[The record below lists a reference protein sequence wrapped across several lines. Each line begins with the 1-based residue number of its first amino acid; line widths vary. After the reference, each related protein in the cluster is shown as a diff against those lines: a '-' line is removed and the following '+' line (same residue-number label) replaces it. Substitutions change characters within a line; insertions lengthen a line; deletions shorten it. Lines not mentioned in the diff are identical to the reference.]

1 MQALGQNLFAIL
13 SALGP
18 IFFLIVL
25 GYVLRRSQFPGE
37 VFWPGVEK
45 LTYFLLFPALLVH
58 KLALAELD
66 DYAIAPLAQ
75 VIVITLAVTTLL
87 LFLLK
92 PTLRVDGPAFSSI
105 YQGSIR
111 FNTYVGLAAAGAL
124 FQLPGSTLAA
134 VAIAILIPL
143 VNILCVGVL
152 TQLTSIHTPTP
163 WNLFLSLI
171 RNPLI
176 LACLLGILL
185 NISGLG
191 LPLGSQSVLE
201 ILARAALPLGLL
213 AVGAGLHLR
222 IALARHRELL
232 SPAVI
237 KLLVLPALTYGL
249 SLTMGLDTL
258 ETTILV
264 LFAALPG
271 APSSYILARQLGGDA
286 QLMAAIVTVET
297 AFSLFTLPTILVLL
311 MFISSQSP

>member
-1 MQALGQNLFAIL
+1 MQALGQNLVAIL
-13 SALGP
+13 SALSP
-18 IFFLIVL
+18 IFSLIAL
-25 GYVLRRSQFPGE
+25 GYLLRRSQFPGE
-37 VFWPGVEK
+37 DFWPGAEK

-58 KLALAELD
+58 KLALADLG
-66 DYAIAPLAQ
+66 DYAIAPLAA
-75 VIVITLAVTTLL
+75 VIVFTLALMTLF
-87 LFLLK
+87 LFLLR
-92 PTLRVDGPAFSSI
+92 PALRVDGPAFSSI

-134 VAIAILIPL
+134 LAIAILIPL

-152 TQLTSIHTPTP
+152 TRHAGIHSPTP
-163 WNLFLSLI
+163 WNMLRALM

-191 LPLGSQSVLE
+191 LPLGSQPVLD

-213 AVGAGLHLR
+213 AVGAGLRLR
-222 IALARHRELL
+222 IAFTRRRELI
-232 SPAVI
+232 STSAI
-237 KLLVLPALTYGL
+237 KLLMLPALTYGL
-249 SLTMGLDTL
+249 SLIIGLDSL
-258 ETTILV
+258 ETVILV

-297 AFSLFTLPTILVLL
+297 AFALFTLPAILALL
-311 MFISSQSP
+311 MFFSGHS